1 MVGWHTDLKV
11 TPFSVSAS
19 KLGAL
24 PTEIPEEPFF
34 FLKFVHRL
42 VGCVCFLLFGYL
54 TIITSAGAAGRVVLI
69 YSYAPILGEL

>member
-19 KLGAL
+19 ELKAL
-24 PTEIPEEPFF
+24 PTEIPEKPFF
-34 FLKFVHRL
+34 FLKFVRRL

-54 TIITSAGAAGRVVLI
+54 TIITSAGLAGGLK
-69 YSYAPILGEL
+69 YSYAPMS